1 MVVAVVERSNRP
13 TVSDGTAALLAHIG
27 RGCGILAPL
36 VGLGAVALAMIL
48 TPSFS
53 WVGGA
58 LSDLGNPSAP
68 AAWIFNSGLILA
80 GVLALPFAGWYAS
93 QARNRVG
100 QLTAVSTVGT
110 ALTLIGTGVFPQ
122 SVPLHGLISLL
133 GYSLLTY
140 TLVLAGTAQ
149 VLAEE
154 TRAGLTWIWL
164 GVAHVT
170 GWVLLL
176 IVGEFFGV
184 GGQAIPETFGV
195 LSLTGWMVTS
205 AWTGRS
211 TEPNILAT
219 GQDHDTDE
227 L

>member
-1 MVVAVVERSNRP
+1 MVVAMVERSNRP
-13 TVSDGTAALLAHIG
+13 KVADDTAVLLARIG

-36 VGLGAVALAMIL
+36 VSLGAIAIAMLL

-68 AAWIFNSGLILA
+68 AAWLFNSGLILGGLFA
-80 GVLALPFAGWYAS
+80 FPFAGWYAS
-93 QARNRVG
+93 LAHNRVG
-100 QLTAVSTVGT
+100 QLTAVSMAGT
-110 ALTLIGTGVFPQ
+110 ALALIGTGVFPQ
-122 SVPLHGLISLL
+122 SVPPHGLISLL
-133 GYSLLTY
+133 FYALLTY
-140 TLVLAGTAQ
+140 TLVLDGSARALAGE
-149 VLAEE
+149 V
-154 TRAGLTWIWL
+154 RAGLTWVWL

-184 GGQAIPETFGV
+184 SGQALPEAFGAM
-195 LSLTGWMVTS
+195 LLTGWFVIS

-211 TEPNILAT
+211 PEPRLRAT
-219 GQDHDTDE
+219 GQDGDAE
-227 L
+227 EP